1 MNITF
6 TPQPIPE
13 LTIDGGMLAGLGF
26 TPSTPLQLTLRADG
40 LWITLVTDA
49 ATWEAVCEASQHRQD
64 LGADWVR
71 ENGQLIIGGDWL
83 TESGITEAEQL
94 EITAAPGVIRL
105 QRREVGV
112 FRA

>member
-26 TPSTPLQLTLRADG
+26 TPGTPLQLTLRPDG

-49 ATWEAVCEASQHRQD
+49 ATWNALCEASQQRQD

-71 ENGQLIIGGDWL
+71 DSGEVIIGGDWL
-83 TESGITEAEQL
+83 TGSGITEAEQL

-105 QRREVGV
+105 QLREEKV

>member
-13 LTIDGGMLAGLGF
+13 LTIDDGMLTGLGF
-26 TPSTPLQLTLRADG
+26 TPGTPLQITLRPDG
-40 LWITLVTDA
+40 LWITIVTDA
-49 ATWEAVCEASQHRQD
+49 ATWSALCEASQQRQD

-71 ENGQLIIGGDWL
+71 QNGELIISGEWL
-83 TESGITEAEQL
+83 TESGITDAEQL
-94 EITAAPGVIRL
+94 EIAAAPGVIRL
-105 QRREVGV
+105 QRREEEV

>member
-13 LTIDGGMLAGLGF
+13 LTIDSGTLIGLDF
-26 TPSTPLQLTLRADG
+26 TPGIPLQLTLRADG

-71 ENGQLIIGGDWL
+71 QNGELVIGGDWL
-83 TESGITEAEQL
+83 TESGIVSAQQL
-94 EITAAPGVIRL
+94 EVTAAPGVIRL
-105 QRREVGV
+105 QRWEVEV
-112 FRA
+112 FKA

>member
-13 LTIDGGMLAGLGF
+13 LAIDGGTLAGLGF
-26 TPSTPLQLTLRADG
+26 TPGPPLQLTLRPDG
-40 LWITLVTDA
+40 LWITPVTDA
-49 ATWEAVCEASQHRQD
+49 ATRNTLCEASQQRQD

-71 ENGQLIIGGDWL
+71 QNGELIIGGDWL
-83 TESGITEAEQL
+83 TASGITDAEQL

-105 QRREVGV
+105 QRRENEV
-112 FRA
+112 FKA

>member
-26 TPSTPLQLTLRADG
+26 TPGTPLQLTLRPDG

-49 ATWEAVCEASQHRQD
+49 ATWNALCEASQQRQD

-71 ENGQLIIGGDWL
+71 DSGQLIIGGDWL

-94 EITAAPGVIRL
+94 EITAAPGVLRL
-105 QRREVGV
+105 QRREDRG
-112 FRA
+112 FWA